1 MSLSSF
7 GRNFTSTNAAAIG
20 ATTLGSILGGPIG
33 GFIGNAASS
42 LLGSVFGSD
51 DDGPTYQQQVW
62 DKYYMDQRYAK
73 VMPKAMVQGALNAG
87 LHPLVAMGI
96 NPGSASI
103 VPQSY
108 NTGNIQGQNLGRA
121 MAAGV
126 QGYHQKQMAD
136 LAIERAKLENE
147 LLETQITNVNRSPGT
162 AIATASPIP
171 GTAEYLPAQHINPSK
186 FDPSIIAGRSP
197 GKVKLQTTQYGE
209 PVDVPDEKLSQ
220 VMEEGLGSLYRDAT
234 VIPQLMRAEAQDKV
248 IRNRIRRMEQG
259 SVPKRA
265 IENFKKRMSKLKFDP
280 LAYRRK
286 VRKKYR
292 K

>member
-96 NPGSASI
+96 NPGS
-103 VPQSY
+103 VV
-108 NTGNIQGQNLGRA
+108 GML
-121 MAAGV
+121 V
-126 QGYHQKQMAD
+126 H
-136 LAIERAKLENE
+136 
-147 LLETQITNVNRSPGT
+147 
-162 AIATASPIP
+162 
-171 GTAEYLPAQHINPSK
+171 H
-186 FDPSIIAGRSP
+186 
-197 GKVKLQTTQYGE
+197 
-209 PVDVPDEKLSQ
+209 
-220 VMEEGLGSLYRDAT
+220 
-234 VIPQLMRAEAQDKV
+234 
-248 IRNRIRRMEQG
+248 
-259 SVPKRA
+259 
-265 IENFKKRMSKLKFDP
+265 
-280 LAYRRK
+280 
-286 VRKKYR
+286 RKKTNNARTKQGR
-292 K
+292 KIRTT